1 MSTSRGTRTDTGTT
15 WDGSLYDER
24 HGYVWRH
31 GASVVE
37 LLAPRAGE
45 RILDLGC
52 GTGHLARSI
61 ADSGATVIGID
72 SAPDMVERARA
83 SYPDLRFEVA
93 DGAAFSFPEP
103 FDAVFSNAA
112 LHWIR
117 PPERVAESVRR
128 ALRPGGR
135 FVGELGGKGNVEA
148 VVRALIGALEA
159 AGNRAG
165 PERNPWY
172 FPSAGEYASLLEA
185 HGFEVRYAEL
195 FDRPTPLDGGERGLA
210 NWLGTFGESY
220 LAAVPLERR
229 DAAIAEVER
238 RLRPELYRDGG
249 WTAPYRRLR
258 FVALAE

>member
-1 MSTSRGTRTDTGTT
+1 MSAPRDTRTDSATT
-15 WDGSLYDER
+15 WDGTSYDER
-24 HGYVWRH
+24 HAYVWRH

-37 LLAPRAGE
+37 QLAPRAGD

-61 ADSGATVIGID
+61 AGSGATVIGID
-72 SAPDMVERARA
+72 SARDMVERARA
-83 SYPDLRFEVA
+83 SYPGLRFEVA
-93 DGAAFSFPEP
+93 DGADFGFPEP

-135 FVGELGGKGNVEA
+135 FVGEFGGKGNVEA
-148 VVRALIGALEA
+148 IVRTLLGALKAE
-159 AGNRAG
+159 GLPTG
-165 PERNPWY
+165 PELNPWY
-172 FPSAGEYASLLEA
+172 FPSVGEYAGLLEA
-185 HGFEVRYAEL
+185 RGFAVRYAEL

-210 NWLGTFGESY
+210 NWIGTFGGSF
-220 LAAVPLERR
+220 LAAVPPERR
-229 DAAIAEVER
+229 DAIVEDVES
-238 RLRPELYRDGG
+238 RLQAELYRDGG